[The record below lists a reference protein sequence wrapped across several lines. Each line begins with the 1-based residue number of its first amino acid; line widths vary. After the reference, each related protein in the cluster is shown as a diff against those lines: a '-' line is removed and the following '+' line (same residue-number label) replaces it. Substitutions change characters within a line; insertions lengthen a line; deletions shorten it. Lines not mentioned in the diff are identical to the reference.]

1 MVMVLAIIIL
11 AWLGLALGSFVNA
24 LVWRVHEQSKK
35 RKQKSVNLSIVNGRS
50 ICPNC
55 KHVLAWY
62 DLFPVFSWLRLRGRC
77 RYCKKPV
84 SKQYPL
90 VELAQ
95 ALVFVSSYIWWPGGV
110 HSAGDWVLFIT
121 WLATSVGLMALLVY
135 DAHWMLLPNRIL
147 YPTFYIALAGRLVY
161 LIGFE
166 PHKGHGLIMWALS
179 VAVSSGIFWVLFV
192 VSQGKWIG
200 FGDIRLGFITGTL
213 LASPNKSFLMIMLG
227 SLLGTLFILP
237 ALILGKK
244 HLASK
249 LPYGPFLIAGT
260 YVALLFSDKILD
272 WYSNFLKIS

>member
-1 MVMVLAIIIL
+1 MLVAIIIL
-11 AWLGLALGSFVNA
+11 AWFGLAFGSFVNA
-24 LVWRVHEQSKK
+24 LVWRVHEQGKAK
-35 RKQKSVNLSIVNGRS
+35 NRKNKSVNLSIVNGRS

-55 KHVLAWY
+55 RHILAWY
-62 DLFPVFSWLRLRGRC
+62 DLIPLFSWLALRGRC

-90 VELAQ
+90 VEVAQ
-95 ALVFVSSYIWWPGGV
+95 SLVFVLSYIWWPGGL
-110 HSAGDWVLFIT
+110 HGGGDWTLFIT

-135 DAHWMLLPNRIL
+135 DARWMLLPNRIL

-166 PHKGHGLIMWALS
+166 GNKAHALLMWILS
-179 VAVSSGIFWVLFV
+179 VAVSSGIFWILFV
-192 VSQGKWIG
+192 VSKGKWIG
-200 FGDIRLGFITGTL
+200 FGDIRLGLVTGTL
-213 LASPNKSFLMIMLG
+213 LASPSKSFLMIMLG

-237 ALILGKK
+237 ALLLGKK
-244 HLASK
+244 KMASK

-260 YVALLFSDKILD
+260 FIALFFGDKILD